1 MTWGPLFVIPLTL
14 IPTPGYDRYHD
25 PGSPDSWDPGSH
37 RVRRPSHQMEVNMN
51 IGEEVKEIEFAP
63 VEGEPVH
70 EVAPEPEREVEP
82 VPAPEPV
89 KEPVSV

>member
-1 MTWGPLFVIPLTL
+1 M
-14 IPTPGYDRYHD
+14 RYD
-25 PGSPDSWDPGSH
+25 PGSLDSWDPDTH
-37 RVRRPSHQMEVNMN
+37 RIRSPSRQMEVNMN

-70 EVAPEPEREVEP
+70 EVVPEPEREVEP
-82 VPAPEPV
+82 VHSPAPEPV

>member
-1 MTWGPLFVIPLTL
+1 
-14 IPTPGYDRYHD
+14 
-25 PGSPDSWDPGSH
+25 
-37 RVRRPSHQMEVNMN
+37 MN

-63 VEGEPVH
+63 AEEP
-70 EVAPEPEREVEP
+70 VAPEPEREVEP